1 MEDVSPGRQV
11 IELRKILVKNYRAEK
26 NITMKSQK
34 TQIGPDPHPV
44 ILFCFSG

>member
-11 IELRKILVKNYRAEK
+11 IELRRILVKNYRAEK

>member
-11 IELRKILVKNYRAEK
+11 IELRRILGKNYGAEK
-26 NITMKSQK
+26 NITVKSQE
-34 TQIGPDPHPV
+34 TQIGPDSHSI